1 MDASTELPAPPADG
15 SPERPVLRGAAGAE
29 RPVPPADGPAERVG
43 PWVEDGGE
51 GGVPLQGEELRG
63 LVVSAGEEARPDG
76 RVRRLHP
83 LTFVVGAAREMAAL
97 VGAGATGLLVGGMS
111 TAFYFALIGLAFGL
125 AWHVATWAIFTYRV
139 HEDRFE
145 SRRALVGRTV
155 KSIPRERIRG
165 VDISSTLGH
174 RLLGLAIVHVDA
186 GADGGEIVLNAVSL
200 REAERLRRVL
210 LARAR
215 VTPSSGPRRRR
226 LARIRRRWFLYAP
239 LSGAYLLTPFALA
252 GSLLGTLYNL
262 GDDLGLI
269 TRDRVEHL
277 GRDAAGLPTGVVV
290 LVILLFLTAMPIAS
304 VIVFTLFNWDF
315 TVYERDGSIVAERGL
330 VTRRSVAL
338 ERRRVRGV
346 ELSDNPFERLA
357 GVVRLGALVTGLGD
371 AAHRGRL
378 LPAAP
383 REVAV
388 ALASGVLGPVPGPL
402 ITHPQAA
409 RDRRLVR
416 ATMPPLLAAAVWLA
430 VGNLWLTGLCLV
442 AAVAAVPLG
451 LDRYRQLGHADDG
464 VRLTVRS
471 GSLRRRQ
478 YVVEH
483 GAIVGWRVR
492 RTLFQRRAGLATLH
506 AAVGAGE
513 GGCAAVDMSESDALA
528 LAASITPS
536 WITPFLD

>member
-1 MDASTELPAPPADG
+1 MTAPHDAPAP
-15 SPERPVLRGAAGAE
+15 R
-29 RPVPPADGPAERVG
+29 PPAE
-43 PWVEDGGE
+43 
-51 GGVPLQGEELRG
+51 
-63 LVVSAGEEARPDG
+63 AGEAPPPRPARDAP
-76 RVRRLHP
+76 VRRLHP
-83 LTFVVGAAREMAAL
+83 LTFVVGAAREMTAL
-97 VGAGATGLLVGGMS
+97 VGAGATGLLVGGLS

-125 AWHVATWAIFTYRV
+125 AWHVGTWATFTYHV
-139 HEDRFE
+139 HEDRFQT
-145 SRRALVGRTV
+145 RRSLVGRTV
-155 KSIPRERIRG
+155 KSVPRERIRG

-186 GADGGEIVLNAVSL
+186 GADGGEIVLNAVAQ
-200 REAERLRRVL
+200 REAERLRKVL

-215 VTPSSGPRRRR
+215 VAEAPLQVKRRRE
-226 LARIRRRWFLYAP
+226 LAHIRPRWFLYAP

-269 TRDRVEHL
+269 TRDRVESL

-290 LVILLFLTAMPIAS
+290 LIMMLFLGAMPVAS
-304 VIVFTLFNWDF
+304 VIAFTLFNWDF

-346 ELSDNPFERLA
+346 ELSDNPFERVA

-383 REVAV
+383 RSVAV
-388 ALASGVLGPVPGPL
+388 ALASRVLGPVPAPL
-402 ITHPQAA
+402 IPHPRAA
-409 RDRRLVR
+409 RGRRLVR
-416 ATMPPLLAAAVWLA
+416 ATAPPLGAAVVCAFAGHLA
-430 VGNLWLTGLCLV
+430 TTT
-442 AAVAAVPLG
+442 AALFAALMAVPLG

-483 GAIVGWRVR
+483 DAIVGWRVR

-528 LAASITPS
+528 MAWTITPD
-536 WITPFLD
+536 WIAPFLAPPRPDKTREHPS

>member
-1 MDASTELPAPPADG
+1 
-15 SPERPVLRGAAGAE
+15 
-29 RPVPPADGPAERVG
+29 
-43 PWVEDGGE
+43 
-51 GGVPLQGEELRG
+51 
-63 LVVSAGEEARPDG
+63 
-76 RVRRLHP
+76 
-83 LTFVVGAAREMAAL
+83 MAAL
-97 VGAGATGLLVGGMS
+97 IGAGATGLLVGGLS

-125 AWHVATWAIFTYRV
+125 AWHLGTWATFTYHV
-139 HEDRFE
+139 HEDRFQT
-145 SRRALVGRTV
+145 RRALVARTV

-186 GADGGEIVLNAVSL
+186 GADGGEIVLNAVAL
-200 REAERLRRVL
+200 REAERLRKVL
-210 LARAR
+210 LARAP
-215 VTPSSGPRRRR
+215 VTEIPPPVAKRRRE
-226 LARIRRRWFLYAP
+226 LAHIRRRWFLYAP

-290 LVILLFLTAMPIAS
+290 LVIMLFLVAMPVAS
-304 VIVFTLFNWDF
+304 VIAFTLFNWDF
-315 TVYERDGSIVAERGL
+315 TVYQRDGSIVAERGL

-346 ELSDNPFERLA
+346 ELADNPFERVA

-383 REVAV
+383 RAVAV
-388 ALASGVLGPVPGPL
+388 ELASRVLGPVPGPL
-402 ITHPQAA
+402 VPHPEAA
-409 RDRRLVR
+409 RGRRLVR
-416 ATMPPLLAAAVWLA
+416 ATAPPLVAAALCA
-430 VGNLWLTGLCLV
+430 AAGNLWLAGVSSL
-442 AAVAAVPLG
+442 AAVLAVPLG

-483 GAIVGWRVR
+483 DAIVGWRIR

-513 GGCAAVDMSESDALA
+513 GGCAAVDVSEADAVALA
-528 LAASITPS
+528 WSITPD
-536 WITPFLD
+536 WITPFLAPPRPAKRFRRTPSHLPEPPPASTGTS

>member
-1 MDASTELPAPPADG
+1 M
-15 SPERPVLRGAAGAE
+15 
-29 RPVPPADGPAERVG
+29 
-43 PWVEDGGE
+43 
-51 GGVPLQGEELRG
+51 
-63 LVVSAGEEARPDG
+63 
-76 RVRRLHP
+76 RRLHP

-97 VGAGATGLLVGGMS
+97 VGAGATGLLVGGLS

-125 AWHVATWAIFTYRV
+125 AWHAATWAIFTYRV

-145 SRRALVGRTV
+145 TRRALVGRTV
-155 KSIPRERIRG
+155 NSIPRERIRG

-186 GADGGEIVLNAVSL
+186 GADGEEIVLNAVSL

-215 VTPSSGPRRRR
+215 AAEARAAGPRRRM
-226 LARIRRRWFLYAP
+226 LAHIRRRWFLYAP

-269 TRDRVEHL
+269 TRDRVESL

-290 LVILLFLTAMPIAS
+290 LVVLLFLVAMPVAS
-304 VIVFTLFNWDF
+304 VIAFTLFNWDF
-315 TVYERDGSIVAERGL
+315 SVYERDGSIVAERGL

-346 ELSDNPFERLA
+346 ELSDNPFERVA

-383 REVAV
+383 RATAD
-388 ALASGVLGPVPGPL
+388 ALAARVLGAVPGPL
-402 ITHPQAA
+402 IAHPDAA
-409 RDRRLVR
+409 RGRRLVR
-416 ATMPPLLAAAVWLA
+416 AVGPPALAAALCLLSGSVWLT
-430 VGNLWLTGLCLV
+430 VLCVL

-483 GAIVGWRVR
+483 GAIVGWRIR

-528 LAASITPS
+528 LAGAITPD
-536 WITPFLD
+536 WITPFLAPPPPRADDHP